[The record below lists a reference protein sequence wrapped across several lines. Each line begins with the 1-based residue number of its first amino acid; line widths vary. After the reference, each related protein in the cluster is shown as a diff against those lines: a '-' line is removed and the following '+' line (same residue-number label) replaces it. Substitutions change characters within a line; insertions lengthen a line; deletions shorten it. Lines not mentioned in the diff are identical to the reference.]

1 VFPTPPPGL
10 GEGLAAGASAH
21 YLRRMPLPRPA
32 RPSFLWRDLRAFW
45 KDHPTHQ
52 WFAGTVAVMIPIAI
66 LFAFYLDSYTNT
78 RPRETITFID
88 SWPAN
93 RTDEQ
98 IKAKQKADLERTRA
112 FQAERQ
118 RQFKQI
124 DDRLKR
130 LGI

>member
-1 VFPTPPPGL
+1 
-10 GEGLAAGASAH
+10 
-21 YLRRMPLPRPA
+21 MPLPRPA